1 VGKRTF
7 VVVVVVFVLL
17 VIAVAAMN
25 GGRDGMLYDWLRSM
39 HGGR

>member
-17 VIAVAAMN
+17 VIAVAAMQ
-25 GGRDGMLYDWLRSM
+25 GGNDGMLADWLRSM
-39 HGGR
+39 HGR